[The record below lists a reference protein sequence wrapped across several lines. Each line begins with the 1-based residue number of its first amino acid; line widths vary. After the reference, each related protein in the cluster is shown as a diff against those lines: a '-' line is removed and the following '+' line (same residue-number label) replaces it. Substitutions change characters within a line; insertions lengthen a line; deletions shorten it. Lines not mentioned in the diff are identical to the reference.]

1 MGKPHPMA
9 LRERVVTFVDEGN
22 SHREAARH
30 FRVSPRFVNDMIKL
44 RRDSGDLAAK
54 RQGNPGRGK
63 LTDVAPWVRERIAA
77 QGDLTL
83 DALVREIKS
92 THGIE
97 VHRSAVGRLLHRLG
111 ADTQKNTCKR
121 LNRPVRTW
129 RRGGAY
135 GSGTAS
141 PPWPIIWNGW
151 CSWMRPGSRRT

>member
-1 MGKPHPMA
+1 MGRPHPMA
-9 LRERVVTFVDEGN
+9 LRERVGAFVDEGN

-44 RRDSGDLAAK
+44 RSETGSLEAK

-63 LTDVAPWVRERIAA
+63 LTGVAPWVRERIAA

-83 DALVREIKS
+83 DALVRELRA

-111 ADTQKNTCKR
+111 LTHKKR
-121 LNRPVRTW
+121 AARN
-129 RRGGAY
+129 
-135 GSGTAS
+135 
-141 PPWPIIWNGW
+141 
-151 CSWMRPGSRRT
+151 